1 MPKMKGG
8 HYGATNRD
16 VRGMMGKGVTKGMGP
31 RVMGNGSAKPA
42 KAGSLMS
49 GRKKRY

>member
-42 KAGSLMS
+42 KAGSVM
-49 GRKKRY
+49 GKKKGY